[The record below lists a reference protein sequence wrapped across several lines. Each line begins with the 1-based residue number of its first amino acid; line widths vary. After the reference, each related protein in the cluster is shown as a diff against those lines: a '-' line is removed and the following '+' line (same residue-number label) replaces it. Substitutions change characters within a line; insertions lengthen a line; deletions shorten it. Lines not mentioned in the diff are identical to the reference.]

1 MRLLPALLP
10 LLLLGGCKAAPDLI
24 GLAAGYA
31 SGGATANPAVGF
43 AVGVGVSAA
52 ADQAVKW
59 YGRSRQ
65 HAEQD
70 ALARR
75 VGAAPLGG
83 TGRWHIHHLIPLG
96 DEHGEFEVVRL
107 IPSPLAAC
115 KEIVFSVID
124 GRKPD
129 FAAPPL
135 RRERVRALRRPLAV
149 GKCGAGRAALG
160 VPAIAADCAPAHIR
174 RLRVV

>member
-1 MRLLPALLP
+1 MRLLPAVLL

-24 GLAAGYA
+24 GLAAGTI
-31 SGGATANPAVGF
+31 SGGASASPAVGF
-43 AVGVGVSAA
+43 AVGVATSAA
-52 ADQAVKW
+52 ADEVVKW

-83 TGRWHIHHLIPLG
+83 TGPWHIHHLIPLG

-107 IPSPLAAC
+107 IPSPLTAC
-115 KEIVFSVID
+115 KEVVFSVID
-124 GRKPD
+124 GEKPTS
-129 FAAPPL
+129 P
-135 RRERVRALRRPLAV
+135 
-149 GKCGAGRAALG
+149 
-160 VPAIAADCAPAHIR
+160 R
-174 RLRVV
+174 RLYDANVCARSDGRWQWASAEPAVPRWGFLQ